1 MLPVVT
7 AAHAYELPPHEGVPA
22 EIVAV
27 AIGGDVV
34 YLTRGGE
41 AVAAVVPADAAE
53 YLEALEDAADVIAAR
68 RALSHQEQR
77 IPLSELL
84 AENAAILAEY
94 PADKQDDDNPL

>member
-1 MLPVVT
+1 MLRSVT
-7 AAHAYELPPHEGVPA
+7 AAHAYELPPREGAPA
-22 EIVAV
+22 EVVDAAV
-27 AIGGDVV
+27 GGDVV

-68 RALSHQEQR
+68 RALSNTEPR

-94 PADKQDDDNPL
+94 PADEQDDAPPP